1 LYIGMELSNGI
12 IIQLILMG
20 YLQWGF
26 MGHGRSF
33 HSKICVYIY
42 IYMCV
47 YTIILKYVENGIFKN
62 NTVLVSCVSIFY
74 L

>member
-1 LYIGMELSNGI
+1 MYNGMELSNGI

-42 IYMCV
+42 MCV
-47 YTIILKYVENGIFKN
+47 YYHPEVCRKWNFQKQYRFSELCFYILPLI
-62 NTVLVSCVSIFY
+62 
-74 L
+74 